1 MGYTNCEPFS
11 ARKAET
17 NGCFKEGNS
26 TKFETESIKSS
37 LWDYFDAF
45 ILVAADITVSGDNNR
60 DVTFTNCPLFST
72 SEAEVNDFFET
83 KQFS

>member
-1 MGYTNCEPFS
+1 MGYTNYEQFS
-11 ARKAET
+11 ASKAET

-45 ILVAADITVSGDNNR
+45 ILVAADITVSGDNSR

-72 SEAEVNDFFET
+72 SKAEVNDFFET